1 MTQLQQYLDTHK
13 LVRERLINYMKDKHH
28 SQASCA
34 IAMDLSHFTFRNF
47 LLEKYPPRIKT
58 LSKIDSFLKQEGY

>member
-13 LVRERLINYMKDKHH
+13 LVRERLINYMKDKHY
-28 SQASCA
+28 SNAFCA
-34 IAMDLSHFTFRNF
+34 NVMGIYYFTFRNF
-47 LLEKYPPRIKT
+47 LLEKRLPRLKT